1 MDMFC
6 TIGTFSLKNPYKIY
20 FLNLV
25 MTLILFPGRWE
36 CPWHQCDVCG
46 KEAASFCEMCPSSYC
61 KEHREG
67 MLFISKL
74 DGKLSCSEHD
84 PCGPDPLEP
93 GEIREYVPN
102 MTSMRSGAM
111 AVPGTLSLVP
121 DSRRGCSAPVTS
133 PAGQATA
140 AGQGPPPRLYI
151 NTKTATS
158 SFIPSNRSYLT
169 DRTEGKAFSTPT
181 SSRDEREDG
190 EVEDGEVCGLEVE
203 EVEDDDD
210 DDDDDD
216 EEEAEEE
223 EEDEDEMEEMEIV
236 EDEEDEP
243 LYGGDLPEEQDEE
256 EEDSGGD
263 VYDTWGDYVDED
275 ADDGEVEGEDLEE
288 WGRVEDDDK

>member
-1 MDMFC
+1 
-6 TIGTFSLKNPYKIY
+6 
-20 FLNLV
+20 
-25 MTLILFPGRWE
+25 
-36 CPWHQCDVCG
+36 
-46 KEAASFCEMCPSSYC
+46 
-61 KEHREG
+61 

-84 PCGPDPLEP
+84 PCGPEPLEP

-102 MTSMRSGAM
+102 TTSVRPGAM
-111 AVPGTLSLVP
+111 AVAVAPSLVP
-121 DSRRGCSAPVTS
+121 DSRRATSSAASLSS
-133 PAGQATA
+133 PASQAA
-140 AGQGPPPRLYI
+140 LSRQEPPPRLYI

-158 SFIPSNRSYLT
+158 SFVPSSRSYLT
-169 DRTEGKAFSTPT
+169 DRTEGKVFSTPT
-181 SSRDEREDG
+181 SSKDEREDG

-223 EEDEDEMEEMEIV
+223 EDDMEEMEIV
-236 EDEEDEP
+236 EDEEEP
-243 LYGGDLPEEQDEE
+243 VYGGDLLEEDDDEE
-256 EEDSGGD
+256 EEEDDDEGGA

-288 WGRVEDDDK
+288 WGRVEDDCK